1 MMFNS
6 SKIIALLLAFTLGF
20 SFGAGIFVAL
30 PAAIAATYSV
40 RDFENSNL
48 IHVPDE
54 KFIGPNREV
63 DILDLNA
70 IEFYQECQ
78 KLNSFGED
86 LNINLLQSRYD
97 LIFHEKLD
105 RLLSDKAREMPL
117 KQLLSMEGVHLV
129 LETVYIGYIETY
141 ECYSADGTPGAD
153 PEEEGSYWVNP
164 NTGKKISG
172 LEQIIADYTLDDF
185 VSGNINPDTLLHN
198 VVLADVLGYTFNEEL
213 GYWIDSDGNRV
224 TGVMSVFADCTI
236 DDVHLKI
243 NAALI
248 GDLVGYVKGE
258 DGLWYET
265 DDEGNLKPVHSFM
278 NAVAD
283 RSINTI
289 GTLFEDITIGDIVP
303 ADQRTGMLTIIPAGT
318 KIDGISAAINDSVRL
333 TPLQFFINQGLIDF
347 DDVDEMLDMRSDP
360 EFNGGKNYIIVFKH
374 VNEGEEGYDSFVK
387 NKEYY
392 ESIWVQN
399 ADGNYEVPAWRTKL
413 LTESFAYII
422 QMLTSN
428 PEEEPTT
435 PRI

>member
-1 MMFNS
+1 MFNS
-6 SKIIALLLAFTLGF
+6 SKIIALVLAFALGF
-20 SFGAGIFVAL
+20 SFGAGIFIAL
-30 PAAIAATYSV
+30 PAAVAATYSV

-48 IHVPDE
+48 VHIPDE
-54 KFIGPNREV
+54 KFIGPNYEV

-70 IEFYQECQ
+70 IEFYRECQ
-78 KLNSFGED
+78 ELNSFGED

-129 LETVYIGYIETY
+129 LETVYRGYIETY
-141 ECYSADGTPGAD
+141 ECYSADGIPGAD

-164 NTGKKISG
+164 DTGRKISG
-172 LEQIIADYTLDDF
+172 LEQIIANYTLDDF
-185 VSGNINPDTLLHN
+185 ISGNINTDTMLHGI
-198 VVLADVLGYTFNEEL
+198 VLADVLGYTFNEEL
-213 GYWIDSDGNRV
+213 GYWVDADGNRV

-236 DDVHLKI
+236 DDVDDKI
-243 NAALI
+243 NSALI
-248 GDLVGYVKGE
+248 GDLIGYVKGE

-265 DDEGNLKPVHSFM
+265 DADGNLKPVHSFM

-289 GTLFEDITIGDIVP
+289 GSLFEDITIGDIVP
-303 ADQRTGMLTIIPAGT
+303 EDQRTGMLTIIPADT
-318 KIDGISAAINDSVRL
+318 KIDGISSAINDSVKL
-333 TPLQFFINQGLIDF
+333 TPLQFFINQGLVDF
-347 DDVDEMLDMRSDP
+347 EDVDEMLDMRSNPDI
-360 EFNGGKNYIIVFKH
+360 NGGKNYIVVFKH
-374 VNEGEEGYDSFVK
+374 VNEGEEGYDSFIK

-392 ESIWVQN
+392 ESVWVQN

-413 LTESFAYII
+413 LTQSFAYII

-428 PEEEPTT
+428 PEEEPTE